1 MPEGKLKAGFDEALA
16 ELGNRGLLLVHDN
29 AFPSLTRLTIGE
41 PIRGSWWAHPLSND
55 VYMVSQQLQH
65 CGDVVMTKLVSGKET
80 YVHSRLWPHLL
91 AIGIAR
97 EGWQLDGLAAP
108 AHQMLADVDREGMLR
123 MDQYRSTRSR
133 KELGEDARTIAL
145 RLLAYAD
152 DVHTESGAHARRLT
166 SWRSWAED
174 RHIAMDSLPSASD
187 ARREVEQIVE
197 TANAE
202 GSAGALLPW
211 QNKRRKKSSPL

>member
-55 VYMVSQQLQH
+55 VYMVSQRLQH

-80 YVHSRLWPHLL
+80 YVHRRLWPHLI

-97 EGWQLDGLAAP
+97 EGWQVDGLAAP
-108 AHQMLADVDREGMLR
+108 AHQMLADVDREGTIR
-123 MDQYRSTRSR
+123 MDQYRSRRQR
-133 KELGEDARTIAL
+133 KELSDDARTLAI

-166 SWRSWAED
+166 SWQSWAKD
-174 RHIAMDSLPSASD
+174 RSFPMDSLPSASD
-187 ARREVEQIVE
+187 ARREFERIVE
-197 TANAE
+197 SANGE
-202 GSAGALLPW
+202 CSASAFLPW
-211 QNKRRKKSSPL
+211 QVKPRRKR